1 MSLVCRKIK
10 IIQFITKIVEEPA
23 CVDPVDEGVVEEE
36 SDGDRCFD
44 LFRYPAILKGQIF
57 LRPVSSPAETRIGK
71 TAARV
76 GHHGF
81 RIVEPGDAGYKEKPQ
96 NIAFFLFQ
104 VLRVKSGVL
113 FDAALFE
120 VLREGL
126 VDVHIAV
133 AVGVVRKRYDV

>member
-1 MSLVCRKIK
+1 M
-10 IIQFITKIVEEPA
+10 
-23 CVDPVDEGVVEEE
+23 DPVDEGVVEEE

-44 LFRYPAILKGQIF
+44 LFRYPAILKGKIF
-57 LRPVSSPAETRIGK
+57 LRPVSSPAETRIRK

-81 RIVEPGDAGYKEKPQ
+81 RIVEPGDAGYKEKTQ

>member
-1 MSLVCRKIK
+1 M
-10 IIQFITKIVEEPA
+10 
-23 CVDPVDEGVVEEE
+23 DPVDEGVVEEE

-57 LRPVSSPAETRIGK
+57 LRLVSSPAETRIGK

-81 RIVEPGDAGYKEKPQ
+81 RIVEPGDAGYKEKTQ